1 VDSADEWQSRPRQLA
16 RRRCQ
21 LDGGENFF
29 HARDGGPRKR
39 FAVELHVQAAFLRS
53 VDLNGGCVLARATEK
68 KIAETV
74 ASAGVVVG
82 TSQEEGAGA
91 IAEEAA
97 EFAGDAIR
105 RERAAVDIGGDHD
118 DDLRL
123 SRADERLRDS
133 EGIQQPKARAANIER
148 AAVFADEQSGMKLRR
163 ERRIMVMCFTRGDDP
178 VELLRPA
185 RGSAQRLLRGACAER
200 KFVLSFG
207 GVSKRF
213 DAGAVAQFACRHP
226 KGTVYFL

>member
-1 VDSADEWQSRPRQLA
+1 MSGETTHGSSRDA
-16 RRRCQ
+16 TAQ

-39 FAVELHVQAAFLRS
+39 FAVELHFQASFLRS
-53 VDLNGGCVLARATEK
+53 ADLNGGRVLARTTEK

-97 EFAGDAIR
+97 EFAGDAVR
-105 RERAAVDIGGDHD
+105 RERAAVEIGGDHD

-123 SRADERLRDS
+123 PRTDERLRDD
-133 EGIQQPKARAANIER
+133 ERIEQPKARAANIEC

-163 ERRIMVMCFTRGDDP
+163 ERRIIVMRFTRGDDP
-178 VELLRPA
+178 VELLRSA
-185 RGSAQRLLRGACAER
+185 RGSAQRFLRGACTER

-207 GVSKRF
+207 CVSKRF
-213 DAGAVAQFACRHP
+213 DPGAVAQFACRHP